1 MDETKPG
8 LGLKNIEGRVKLY
21 SGKLTA
27 KSEAGKGCKL
37 ETFLPVNQDK

>member
-8 LGLKNIEGRVKLY
+8 LGLKNIEGRVKVTV
-21 SGKLTA
+21 KT
-27 KSEAGKGCKL
+27 EAGKGCKL